1 MHLRIEQDRA
11 VLAAQMSAALARVL
25 PRLEGQR
32 SWLKAGG
39 LSVEPTE
46 HNLSVLSEAF
56 PSLEIE
62 RTTEP
67 TAAEQEWDYGSPGTT
82 LAYTPR
88 TSPYDHQVAALEKA
102 RSCRHF
108 ALFMEQG
115 TGKTKVAIDR
125 AGELFCDGQITGVL
139 VVAPK
144 GVHRQWADS
153 QIPTHCGVDHEAQS
167 WPIKG
172 DLPDSL
178 KPGAGLKFLTIN
190 IDGIKTKAGKAIAH
204 AFMAAHRGRVM
215 MIVDESQTIKSHSSE
230 RWKAAN
236 ELGRLASH
244 RMILTGT
251 PIAKDLT
258 EEWAQFKWLDES
270 IIGIRYITAFR
281 NEYCIM
287 GGFEGRQIIGHKNLE
302 RFRARVDPYSFR
314 ATKDDIGILPK
325 AYDEWAF
332 DLTEDQRRQ
341 MQDMKKL
348 FLSQIASGEIA
359 TAQNGAV
366 ALLRLQQIANGFLAD
381 EDGKLHRLMAPKDN
395 PRIQALMEFL
405 EATEGK
411 VVIWARFREDIKQIA
426 EMLGEDCVTYYGS
439 TSDKD
444 RKTSIEAFLS
454 PDGPRYFVS
463 NPQAGGVGLN
473 LQGACERAVYY
484 SNSENSIDR
493 WQSEDRIHRIGT
505 SGHVIYTDLIAERSP
520 DRKII
525 NNIKRKKSVSDM
537 ALDEIKSIMEDI

>member
-1 MHLRIEQDRA
+1 MHLRIEQERA
-11 VLAAQMSAALARVL
+11 ILAARMSAALARVL
-25 PRLEGQR
+25 PRLEGRR

-39 LSVEPTE
+39 LSIEPTQ
-46 HNLSVLSEAF
+46 HNLSVLADAF
-56 PSLEIE
+56 PALEIE
-62 RTTEP
+62 RTNSH
-67 TAAEQEWDYGSPGTT
+67 TAATHEWDYGSSGTT
-82 LAYTPR
+82 LVYNPR
-88 TSPYDHQVAALEKA
+88 TPPYDHQVAALERA
-102 RSCRHF
+102 RQRRHF

-125 AGELFCDGQITGVL
+125 AGELFCEGSITGVL

-153 QIPTHCGVDHEAQS
+153 QIPTHCGLDHEARF

-172 DLPDSL
+172 DLPDEL
-178 KPGAGLKFLTIN
+178 KPGAGLKFLTMN
-190 IDGIKTKAGKAIAH
+190 IDGIKTKDGKALAH
-204 AFMAAHRGRVM
+204 AFLAAHGGRVM
-215 MIVDESQTIKSHSSE
+215 MIVDESQTIKSHKSQ

-258 EEWAQFKWLDES
+258 EEWAQLKWLDES

-287 GGFEGRQIIGHKNLE
+287 GGFEGKQIIGHKNLE

-325 AYDEWAF
+325 AYDEWTF
-332 DLTEDQRRQ
+332 DLTQQQIKTMRE
-341 MQDMKKL
+341 MKKM
-348 FLSQIASGEIA
+348 FIAQIESGEIA

-366 ALLRLQQIANGFLAD
+366 ALLRLQQIANGFLVD
-381 EDGKLHRLMAPKDN
+381 EDENLRRLVPPEKN
-395 PRIQALMEFL
+395 PRILALQEHL

-411 VVIWARFREDIKQIA
+411 VVIWARFREDITQIA
-426 EMLGEDCVTYYGS
+426 QVLGDDCVTYYGA
-439 TSDKD
+439 TNDKD
-444 RKTSIEAFLS
+444 RKTAIDAFLS
-454 PDGPRYFVS
+454 PEGARYFVS

-505 SGHVIYTDLIAERSP
+505 EGNVVYTDLIAERSP

-537 ALDEIKSIMEDI
+537 ALNEIKQIMEDF